1 MTMRTGSSFGGIVV
15 IAVSLGGGG
24 GGGGVGGL
32 SSTSSTFS
40 CQWSERVG
48 IATHGLGSHFV
59 MLVRQRFCKR
69 AR

>member
-15 IAVSLGGGG
+15 IAVSLG